1 MSIRDSSFPRYTI
14 AIVVLLHVTAG
25 LELYFVRDSVVA
37 YAQLAP
43 QFIVLLSVCS
53 VAAVLAGLSRSV
65 GNSVVHFLIYGP
77 LLVLTA
83 YPIVGSDLSRVTLF
97 VALLLTAHTVFSRA
111 AATVLAGVF
120 VILALVVG
128 SPTSLWAEPGVA
140 VPVGRS
146 VFLFFYVV
154 IAGALFFALHR
165 ILEELKEQRRV
176 SRQLRDSVLRLTS
189 ANLDFQ
195 EYAFEAGLRSSTDE
209 RNRITREIHD
219 SLGYTLTNLAM
230 MMEAAQDSVDR
241 DHSALRRLLVAAREQ
256 AQNGLAETRRTL
268 RIVRAVEPPAPVGVR
283 ALSQMFRTFEGAT
296 NVKVSVAYGNLPMV
310 TTPIADRIVFRT
322 IQEGLTNAFRHG
334 RATEVSVTFWY
345 DGRGINLSVQDNGV
359 GSSGAEDGIGL
370 VGMRERI
377 EPLGG
382 TVQAGNT
389 KGGGFELKAWI
400 PLSDDEG
407 TNDES
412 NSGSP
417 GR

>member
-1 MSIRDSSFPRYTI
+1 MSIRDSSFPRYAI
-14 AIVVLLHVTAG
+14 AIVVLLHATAA

-53 VAAVLAGLSRSV
+53 VAAVLAGLSRST
-65 GNSVVHFLIYGP
+65 GNSVVYFLVYG
-77 LLVLTA
+77 LCLVLAA

-97 VALLLTAHTVFSRA
+97 AALLLTAHTVFSRTV
-111 AATVLAGVF
+111 ATVLAGVF

-128 SPTSLWAEPGVA
+128 SPTSLWAEPGVVA
-140 VPVGRS
+140 SVGRS
-146 VFLFFYVV
+146 VSLFFYVV
-154 IAGALFFALHR
+154 IAGALLFALHR
-165 ILEELKEQRRV
+165 ILEELKDQRRA

-195 EYAFEAGLRSSTDE
+195 EYAFEAGQRSSKDE

-268 RIVRAVEPPAPVGVR
+268 RVLRTVEPSAPVGVR
-283 ALSQMFRTFEGAT
+283 ALSQMFRTFEEAT

-310 TTPIADRIVFRT
+310 TTPISDQIVFRT
-322 IQEGLTNAFRHG
+322 VQEGLTNAFRHG

-345 DGRGINLSVQDNGV
+345 DGRGIDLSLQDNGV

-370 VGMRERI
+370 LGMRERI

-382 TVQAGNT
+382 TVETGNR

-400 PLSDDEG
+400 PLSDDEK
-407 TNDES
+407 T
-412 NSGSP
+412 
-417 GR
+417 RH

>member
-1 MSIRDSSFPRYTI
+1 
-14 AIVVLLHVTAG
+14 
-25 LELYFVRDSVVA
+25 LYFVRDSVVA

-53 VAAVLAGLSRSV
+53 AAAVLAGLSRSV
-65 GNSVVHFLIYGP
+65 GNSVVYFLIYGP
-77 LLVLTA
+77 LLVLAA

-128 SPTSLWAEPGVA
+128 SPTSLWAEPGGA
-140 VPVGRS
+140 GRS
-146 VFLFFYVV
+146 VFPFFYVV
-154 IAGALFFALHR
+154 IAGALFFVLHR

-176 SRQLRDSVLRLTS
+176 SRQLSDSVLRLTS

-195 EYAFEAGLRSSTDE
+195 EYAFEAGQRSSTDE

-268 RIVRAVEPPAPVGVR
+268 RIVRAVEPSAPVGVR

-334 RATEVSVTFWY
+334 RATEVSVAFWY

-377 EPLGG
+377 DPLGG
-382 TVQAGNT
+382 TVEAGNM

-400 PLSDDEG
+400 PLSDDER

-412 NSGSP
+412 SSGPP